1 MNQTKDIDDLAGWL
15 EVYRAAQREK
25 ARAEDVMAQARER
38 IEDALGDAEIGTV
51 AGQPAVRWTHV
62 HATRFDQKR
71 AKAILGDE
79 YASCLVD
86 TASRRFTLV
95 EAGE

>member
-1 MNQTKDIDDLAGWL
+1 MTQTKDIDDLAGWL
-15 EVYRAAQREK
+15 DVYRTAELEK
-25 ARAEDVMAQARER
+25 ARAEEVIATARGK
-38 IEDALGDAEIGTV
+38 IEEALGDAEVGTV

>member
-1 MNQTKDIDDLAGWL
+1 MTQTKDIDDLAGWL
-15 EVYRAAQREK
+15 DVYRTAQKEK
-25 ARAEDVMAQARER
+25 ARAEEVIATARGK
-38 IEDALGDAEIGTV
+38 IEEALGDAEVGTV

-62 HATRFDQKR
+62 HATRFDQKK

-79 YASCLVD
+79 YEACLVPSE
-86 TASRRFTLV
+86 SRRFTLV